1 MNMSQIELVIPALWA
16 DAGLPEV
23 AWIPGGLRGPGSNP
37 KAASSVKGD
46 HLKLKTWVEKCGKG
60 ASGEELH
67 LLDFSTFP
75 RAISQSTQ
83 IMSSSE
89 TAKNI
94 WKKRTNWLL
103 QTQTCLWR
111 KSGERGDTLRKAGSA
126 TWVLK
131 VSGQQIERCQQKVLG
146 LNKLNGVS
154 SQLNFIAQLWW
165 IHLSQSRSW
174 ISIWY
179 VWSFRPLFHKN
190 DRALRG
196 DRQQGQWNFLWRR

>member
-37 KAASSVKGD
+37 KAASSLKGD

-75 RAISQSTQ
+75 RVISQPTQ

-89 TAKNI
+89 TAKKHLI
-94 WKKRTNWLL
+94 DKQTNSFL
-103 QTQTCLWR
+103 QTKPVSEGSLVR
-111 KSGERGDTLRKAGSA
+111 EETL
-126 TWVLK
+126 
-131 VSGQQIERCQQKVLG
+131 
-146 LNKLNGVS
+146 
-154 SQLNFIAQLWW
+154 
-165 IHLSQSRSW
+165 
-174 ISIWY
+174 
-179 VWSFRPLFHKN
+179 
-190 DRALRG
+190 
-196 DRQQGQWNFLWRR
+196 